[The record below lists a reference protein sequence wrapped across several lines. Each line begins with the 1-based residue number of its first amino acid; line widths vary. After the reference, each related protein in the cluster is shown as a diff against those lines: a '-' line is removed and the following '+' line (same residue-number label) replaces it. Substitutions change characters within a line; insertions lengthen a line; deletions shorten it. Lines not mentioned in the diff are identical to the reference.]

1 MPAHRKWKGKTM
13 EERRLAFVLSGGCA
27 RGAFQAGALRALFE
41 NNIHPEILVG
51 TSIGAMNAAFLAVHG
66 FNSSSIDLLIRTW
79 LDSAK
84 KEILPTNINWLAL
97 RTILKTPDFRCYK
110 KVQTFLES
118 NGIGPDLRFR
128 DIREV
133 QLYLVAV
140 DLYTGQLV
148 LYGQDPNQSVLE
160 GVLASSALPPFFP
173 LFERDGK
180 LLMDGGMVSNLPVEA
195 AVSEGATEILALDVT
210 DLRKAAKGATNLKAY
225 LRKLVNA
232 SEQRHIA
239 VEIALAREKGIPVH
253 HIPLHGPD
261 SVSVADFG
269 AAKASIQIG
278 YDITNQWVEQWNATY
293 GNHQPIEVQ
302 LDQAVSLWSR

>member
-13 EERRLAFVLSGGCA
+13 EERRLAFVLSGGGA

-225 LRKLVNA
+225 L
-232 SEQRHIA
+232 
-239 VEIALAREKGIPVH
+239 PVH